1 MRARSVSCLG
11 TYITLYL
18 HICFLINCIFS
29 YKCKACNP
37 LCVSMLYIL
46 VSKKLPINHQKIQQT
61 RIEIIWVI
69 FSPSNDSELLKKEF
83 LLCLLCVKRNENI
96 VLKEI
101 KIISIIHCCLKK
113 RRGKKKKLRMVLGY
127 PKMNIKE
134 FLFCFCKEL
143 VRWARGHC
151 IWYLVFIPFLKE
163 GCGNAKE
170 SSK

>member
-113 RRGKKKKLRMVLGY
+113 RRGKKKSLGWSLDTQ
-127 PKMNIKE
+127 K
-134 FLFCFCKEL
+134 
-143 VRWARGHC
+143 
-151 IWYLVFIPFLKE
+151 
-163 GCGNAKE
+163 
-170 SSK
+170 